1 MNRQSANPTN
11 PQENFELKIRTMRT
25 LWMALL
31 TSIGLYYGLTVFAG
45 PREEIESSEV
55 VSLILVGIAL
65 STILPS
71 FLIKSKLLA
80 RAVEQQ
86 QVQLVQQAYIVAWAL
101 TETAAILGLLDFF
114 LTGHRHYYILFII
127 AALGLLLHFPRRD
140 HVANAS
146 PKIPI
151 V

>member
-1 MNRQSANPTN
+1 MNRQSANPTD
-11 PQENFELKIRTMRT
+11 PQEDFELKIRTLRI
-25 LWMALL
+25 LWLALIV
-31 TSIGLYYGLTVFAG
+31 SIGLYYALTVFIG
-45 PREEIESSEV
+45 PREEIEPNQMVTV
-55 VSLILVGIAL
+55 VLAVIAL
-65 STILPS
+65 STILIS
-71 FLIKSKLLA
+71 FLIKSKLLT

-101 TETAAILGLLDFF
+101 TEAAAILGLLDFF

-127 AALGLLLHFPRRD
+127 AALGQVLHFPRRD

-146 PKIPI
+146 PRIPI